1 MPNST
6 LPANH
11 FLYLANSRNEDDRQE
26 QYLALLEAAPQSLES
41 AEAVLS
47 ALHHRQEWN
56 RRQHKKR
63 FIPLSFDPIAKQSRN
78 DDGDLVTTLNLL
90 SPADQKIIR
99 DHVLEE
105 NSLRAIAKRE
115 SVSKDTIRKRY
126 DLAKAKLIALTP
138 KSE

>member
-6 LPANH
+6 LPADH
-11 FLYLANSRNEDDRQE
+11 FLHLANSRNEDDRQE
-26 QYLALLEAAPQSLES
+26 QYLALLEAAPQTLES

-63 FIPLSFDPIAKQSRN
+63 FIPLSFDPIAQQTPDN
-78 DDGDLVTTLNLL
+78 DGDLMSALNLL
-90 SPADQKIIR
+90 SPADQKLIR
-99 DHVLEE
+99 DHVIEE
-105 NSLRAIAKRE
+105 NSLRAIGKRD

-126 DLAKAKLIALTP
+126 DLAKEKLIALTP
-138 KSE
+138 KS